1 MYFALF
7 YDYVENV
14 VERRAPFREAH
25 LAHARAAT
33 ERGELLLG
41 GAFSDVPDG
50 AILAFRAPEQST
62 VEEFA
67 KKDPYVVNRI
77 VTKWHVRPW
86 QVVIGSCFDSDQ

>member
-1 MYFALF
+1 MYFALL

-14 VERRAPFREAH
+14 IERRAPFRETH

-41 GAFSDVPDG
+41 GAFGDVPDG
-50 AILAFRAPEQST
+50 AILAFRAPEQSI

-67 KKDPYVVNRI
+67 RADPYVKNGI
-77 VTKWHVRPW
+77 VAKWRVRPW
-86 QVVIGSCFDSDQ
+86 NVVIGACFESAG